1 MEICKKPR
9 DEKRI
14 AANRKKFLAVKRAKG
29 LPKTRTGPD
38 GRPMKLNKNGIYVV
52 DTKKMR
58 ELETQGL
65 TTALND
71 LKVMGQNLVNS
82 TSTTLTAPSTSNQ
95 TAAGPT
101 NANNNST
108 EQVYNAHMDRIQS
121 YFTRLYR

>member
-1 MEICKKPR
+1 MH
-9 DEKRI
+9 
-14 AANRKKFLAVKRAKG
+14 
-29 LPKTRTGPD
+29 
-38 GRPMKLNKNGIYVV
+38 KLKV
-52 DTKKMR
+52 
-58 ELETQGL
+58 QGL

-82 TSTTLTAPSTSNQ
+82 TSTMLTVPSTPNQ

-101 NANNNST
+101 NANTNNNTST

>member
-1 MEICKKPR
+1 
-9 DEKRI
+9 
-14 AANRKKFLAVKRAKG
+14 
-29 LPKTRTGPD
+29 
-38 GRPMKLNKNGIYVV
+38 MKLNKNGIYVV

-58 ELETQGL
+58 ELKTQGL

-101 NANNNST
+101 NANTNINNST

>member
-1 MEICKKPR
+1 
-9 DEKRI
+9 
-14 AANRKKFLAVKRAKG
+14 
-29 LPKTRTGPD
+29 
-38 GRPMKLNKNGIYVV
+38 MKLNKKGIYVV

-58 ELETQGL
+58 ELEVQGL

-82 TSTTLTAPSTSNQ
+82 TSTTLTAPSISNR

-101 NANNNST
+101 NANTNNNTST